1 MLLEYLRMKI
11 EKKQI
16 ELALSQIKMPEGN
29 ITIWESGVVKNIQ
42 VFGDEIELD
51 VEIKNPTLQY
61 KKRVEVDCIKII
73 HEKVFQKAKIKV
85 NFKILPSEVKPNQ
98 IRGKEIPGVQ
108 NIIAISSGKGGVGK
122 STITANLAVALS
134 DLGHK
139 VGVIDA
145 DIYGPSMHIMF
156 DLEGA
161 IPTTTNVNG
170 KSKIKPLENYGVK
183 LLSIG
188 FFAQAQQAVVW
199 RGPMASKALNQLIWD
214 ADWGD
219 LDYLLIDLPPGTG
232 DIHLSLVQS
241 LPITGAVVVTTPQ
254 TIALADARKGVN
266 MFQLDSINIPV
277 LGVVENMAYFTPEE
291 LPENRYYIFGKE
303 GARLLAE
310 QMNIDLLGEIP
321 LVQSVRE
328 AADIGRPA
336 VLQGSTKVANALSDL
351 AKKVVQNI
359 DKRNNELEKTKAV
372 ELTHKAG
379 CSIK

>member
-1 MLLEYLRMKI
+1 MKI

-29 ITIWESGVVKNIQ
+29 ITIWESGAVKNIQ
-42 VFGDEIELD
+42 IFGDEVELD
-51 VEIKNPTLQY
+51 IEIKNPTLQY

-73 HEKVFQKAKIKV
+73 HEEVFQKAKVKV
-85 NFKILPSEVKPNQ
+85 NFKILPSETKPNQ

-161 IPTTTNVNG
+161 TPLTTNVNG

-241 LPITGAVVVTTPQ
+241 LPVTGAVVVTTPQ

-266 MFQLDSINIPV
+266 MFQLDSINVPV

-291 LPENRYYIFGKE
+291 LPENKYYIFGKE
-303 GARLLAE
+303 GARVLAE

-336 VLQGSTKVANALSDL
+336 VLQGFTKVANALSDL

-372 ELTHKAG
+372 ELTNKAG
-379 CSIK
+379 CSTK

>member
-1 MLLEYLRMKI
+1 MKI

>member
-1 MLLEYLRMKI
+1 MKI

-42 VFGDEIELD
+42 VFGDEVELD
-51 VEIKNPTLQY
+51 IEIKNPTLQY

-161 IPTTTNVNG
+161 TPTTTNVNG

-214 ADWGD
+214 ATWGD

-241 LPITGAVVVTTPQ
+241 LPVTGAVVVTTPQ

-266 MFQLDSINIPV
+266 MFQLDSINVPV

-291 LPENRYYIFGKE
+291 LPENKYYIFGKE
-303 GARLLAE
+303 GARVLAE

-372 ELTHKAG
+372 ELTNKAG
-379 CSIK
+379 CSTK